1 MKKVSIIIPIFN
13 EELIV
18 EELISRLQKATNG
31 LSYHFE
37 FYLVD
42 DGSRDKTLEKLLYL
56 QNREHRLKIIKLTR
70 NWGHQNA
77 FNAGL
82 SHAGGDALILMD
94 GDLED
99 PPEMI
104 PDLLKKWEEGF
115 EVVYTVKKSRQLN
128 WWNRSLF
135 SFFYKLLSLFS
146 EVDVQ
151 EHSGMFS
158 LIDKK
163 VSDHLIKCNEK
174 NKFYVGLRAFMGYRQ
189 VGLPYNREPRFAGLP
204 KQNFRRLV
212 NYAIDA
218 FFSFSF
224 LPIRIITYFGFIL
237 LLGILIFSVLL
248 ILGRIFDP
256 SIWFFEDLKE
266 LSGWTSIVLLL
277 LFIMGTQI
285 IFTGILGEYIARIFD
300 EVRQRPYFIV
310 EKVYEVENP
319 KLDS

>member
-1 MKKVSIIIPIFN
+1 MKSVSIVIPIFN

-18 EELISRLQKATNG
+18 EELISRLQKATHE
-31 LSYHFE
+31 LLYHFE
-37 FYLVD
+37 FCVVD
-42 DGSRDKTLEKLLYL
+42 DGSRDRTLEKLLAL
-56 QNREHRLKIIKLTR
+56 QNSEPRLKIVKLSR

-82 SHAGGDALILMD
+82 SHARGDALILMD

-104 PDLLKKWEEGF
+104 SEFLKKWEEGF
-115 EVVYTVKKSRQLN
+115 EVVYTVKKSRELK
-128 WWNRSLF
+128 WWSRPIFNV
-135 SFFYKLLSLFS
+135 FYKLLSLLS
-146 EVDVQ
+146 EVDVEQ
-151 EHSGMFS
+151 HSGMFS

-189 VGLPYNREPRFAGLP
+189 VGLPYNRESRFAGLP

-212 NYAIDA
+212 NYAVDA

-224 LPIRIITYFGFIL
+224 LPIRIITYFGLII
-237 LLGILIFSVLL
+237 LLGILAFSVVLV
-248 ILGRIFDP
+248 LGRIFD

-266 LSGWTSIVLLL
+266 LPGWTSIVLLI
-277 LFIMGTQI
+277 LFVAGSQI
-285 IFTGILGEYIARIFD
+285 FFTGILGEYIARIFD

-310 EKVYEVENP
+310 EEVYEVENP
-319 KLDS
+319 KLDN

>member
-1 MKKVSIIIPIFN
+1 MKTVSIVIPIFN

-18 EELISRLQKATNG
+18 EELINRLQRVTHQ

-37 FYLVD
+37 FCVVD
-42 DGSRDKTLEKLLYL
+42 DGSRDKTLEKLLAL
-56 QNREHRLKIIKLTR
+56 QNDEPRLKIVKLTR

-82 SHAGGDALILMD
+82 SHARGDALILMD

-99 PPEMI
+99 PPEMF
-104 PDLLKKWEEGF
+104 PEFLKKWEEGF

-128 WWNRSLF
+128 WWSRPLF
-135 SFFYKLLSLFS
+135 IFFYRLLSLFS
-146 EVDVQ
+146 EVDVEQ
-151 EHSGMFS
+151 HSGMFS

-212 NYAIDA
+212 NYAVNA

-224 LPIRIITYFGFIL
+224 LPIRIITYFGLTI
-237 LLGILIFSVLL
+237 LLGIFAFSVAL

-256 SIWFFEDLKE
+256 SIWFFGDLKA
-266 LSGWTSIVLLL
+266 LPGWTSIVLLL
-277 LFIMGTQI
+277 LFIAGTQI
-285 IFTGILGEYIARIFD
+285 VFTGILGEYIARIFD

-310 EKVYEVENP
+310 DEVYEVKKT
-319 KLDS
+319 KLKS

>member
-18 EELISRLQKATNG
+18 EELINRLQKATKE

-56 QNREHRLKIIKLTR
+56 QNFEPRLKIVKLTR

-128 WWNRSLF
+128 WWSRPLF
-135 SFFYKLLSLFS
+135 SIFYKLLRLFS
-146 EVDVQ
+146 EVDV
-151 EHSGMFS
+151 EKHSGMFS

-189 VGLPYNREPRFAGLP
+189 IGLPYNREPRFAGPP
-204 KQNFRRLV
+204 KQNFRRLA
-212 NYAIDA
+212 NYAVDA

-224 LPIRIITYFGFIL
+224 LPIRIITYFGLFL
-237 LLGILIFSVLL
+237 LLGIVTFSILL
-248 ILGRIFDP
+248 MLGRIFDP
-256 SIWFFEDLKE
+256 SIWFFEDLKA
-266 LSGWTSIVLLL
+266 LPGWTSIVLLL
-277 LFIMGTQI
+277 LFITGTQI

-310 EKVYEVENP
+310 DKVYEVENP
-319 KLDS
+319 KLNN

>member
-1 MKKVSIIIPIFN
+1 MKTVSIVIPIFN

-37 FYLVD
+37 FYVVD
-42 DGSRDKTLEKLLYL
+42 DGSRDKTLEKLLKL
-56 QNREHRLKIIKLTR
+56 QKDERRLKIVKLTR

-82 SHAGGDALILMD
+82 SYARGDALILMD

-115 EVVYTVKKSRQLN
+115 EVVYTVKKTRQLK
-128 WWNRSLF
+128 WWSRPLF
-135 SFFYKLLSLFS
+135 SLFYKLLSLFS
-146 EVDVQ
+146 EVGVEQ
-151 EHSGMFS
+151 HSGMFS

-189 VGLPYNREPRFAGLP
+189 VGLPYNRDPRFAGLP

-212 NYAIDA
+212 NYAVDA

-224 LPIRIITYFGFIL
+224 FPIRIITYFGLVL
-237 LLGILIFSVLL
+237 LLGILTFSVVL

-256 SIWFFEDLKE
+256 SIWFVEDLKA
-266 LSGWTSIVLLL
+266 LPGWTSIVLLL
-277 LFIMGTQI
+277 LFILGIQI

-310 EKVYEVENP
+310 EEVYEVKSP
-319 KLDS
+319 KLNS